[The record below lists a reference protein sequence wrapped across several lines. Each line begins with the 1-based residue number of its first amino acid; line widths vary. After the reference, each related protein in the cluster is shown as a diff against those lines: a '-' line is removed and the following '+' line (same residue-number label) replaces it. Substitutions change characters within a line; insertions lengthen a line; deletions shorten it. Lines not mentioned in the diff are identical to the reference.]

1 MHDALVS
8 LLPCACQRG
17 SEILLCKHNL
27 SVGGGREVVVEPG
40 GVQWRPMV
48 EVRVRVCWG

>member
-27 SVGGGREVVVEPG
+27 SVGGGEG
-40 GVQWRPMV
+40 GGGGARWRAV
-48 EVRVRVCWG
+48 ASNGRG